1 MKILLQVALVFG
13 IYWVSQGIE
22 AILPVA
28 FPASVISLLLLLVL
42 LLTGIVKMDHVRE
55 KSDFLLG
62 NLGFFFI
69 PVSVSIINYVD
80 LIWQNAAAFLTVC
93 VVSMVLTYGAT
104 AWAVHLTRRLMELGE
119 TEGAMSGLAIGLCG
133 ILTTVLA
140 LLVDFFVI

>member
-28 FPASVISLLLLLVL
+28 FPASIISLLLLLVL
-42 LLTGIVKMDHVRE
+42 LLTGIVKVDHVRE

-104 AWAVHLTRRLMELGE
+104 AWAVHLTRRLMERG
-119 TEGAMSGLAIGLCG
+119 GKRK
-133 ILTTVLA
+133 
-140 LLVDFFVI
+140 